1 MSNSLAANKRLSLKI
16 SVIVERDEDGSFYAH
31 APALKGLH
39 VDGATEQ
46 EALHNA
52 MEAVQAYLESLSQHG
67 DPLPIGPDLTVHDEE
82 VIPEVPPGAFLH
94 SLTIPWPSLEMPGT
108 SFGS

>member
-1 MSNSLAANKRLSLKI
+1 MSNSVAADKHLSLKI
-16 SVIVERDEDGSFYAH
+16 SVLVERDEDGSFYAH

-52 MEAVQAYLESLSQHG
+52 MEAVQVYLESLSQHG
-67 DPLPIGPDLTVHDEE
+67 DPLPIGPDLTVHEE
-82 VIPEVPPGAFLH
+82 VISEVPPGAFLH
-94 SLTIPWPSLEMPGT
+94 ILTIQWPSLQMSGT
-108 SFGS
+108 S

>member
-1 MSNSLAANKRLSLKI
+1 MSNSFGAKEHLSLKI

-46 EALHNA
+46 EALRNA
-52 MEAVQAYLESLSQHG
+52 MEAVQVYLESLSQHG
-67 DPLPIGPDLTVHDEE
+67 DPLPIGPDLTVHEE

-94 SLTIPWPSLEMPGT
+94 SLTVQWPSLEMSGT
-108 SFGS
+108 S

>member
-1 MSNSLAANKRLSLKI
+1 MFNLFGEKKHLALKI

-46 EALHNA
+46 EALQHA
-52 MEAVQAYLESLSQHG
+52 MEAVRVYLESLSKHG
-67 DPLPIGPDLTVHDEE
+67 DPLPIGPDLTVHEE
-82 VIPEVPPGAFLH
+82 VTPEVPPGAFLH
-94 SLTIPWPSLEMPGT
+94 SLTVQWPSLQMSGI
-108 SFGS
+108 S

>member
-67 DPLPIGPDLTVHDEE
+67 DPLPIGPDLTVHEE
-82 VIPEVPPGAFLH
+82 AIPEVPPGALLH
-94 SLTIPWPSLEMPGT
+94 SLTVQWPSLEMSGT
-108 SFGS
+108 S

>member
-1 MSNSLAANKRLSLKI
+1 MSNSFGAKKYLSLKI

-52 MEAVQAYLESLSQHG
+52 TEAVQVYLESLSQHG
-67 DPLPIGPDLTVHDEE
+67 DPLPIGPDLTVHEE
-82 VIPEVPPGAFLH
+82 AIPEVPPGALLH
-94 SLTIPWPSLEMPGT
+94 SLTVQWPSLEMSGT
-108 SFGS
+108 S